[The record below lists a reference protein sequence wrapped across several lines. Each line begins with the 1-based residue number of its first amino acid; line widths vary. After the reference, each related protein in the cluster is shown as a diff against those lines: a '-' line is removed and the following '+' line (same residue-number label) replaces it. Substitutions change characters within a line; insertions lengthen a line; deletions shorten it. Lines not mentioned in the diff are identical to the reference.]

1 MLACALTMWVLAWL
15 LGDAL
20 GLLEGG
26 LLLRLRV
33 EEGLMATGE
42 RGNCAL
48 GLRARGL
55 RPWEPFWGEYTVLE
69 SRLRETRDLVGIAME
84 SSSQGSHL
92 GMWKRES
99 ESL

>member
-1 MLACALTMWVLAWL
+1 MWVLAWL

-42 RGNCAL
+42 RGNWAL

-55 RPWEPFWGEYTVLE
+55 RLREPFVGDMTYTVLE

>member
-1 MLACALTMWVLAWL
+1 MWVLAWL

-42 RGNCAL
+42 RGNWAL

-55 RPWEPFWGEYTVLE
+55 RPCEPFWGEYTVLE
-69 SRLRETRDLVGIAME
+69 SRLREPRDLVGIAME